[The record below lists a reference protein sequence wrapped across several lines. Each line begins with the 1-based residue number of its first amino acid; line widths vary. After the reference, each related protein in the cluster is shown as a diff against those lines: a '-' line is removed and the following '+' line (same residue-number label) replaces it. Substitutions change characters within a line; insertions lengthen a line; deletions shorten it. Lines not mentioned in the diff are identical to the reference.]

1 MQTLPPINTS
11 RAGCFE
17 PPPAASCRCCGIEPK
32 TAGHTTCC
40 SLETSVWS
48 RRTGQTAAPP
58 GRQQPSCQSAAPTLA
73 EPRPQPCRT
82 LSRGARQPASSC
94 SCAEIYRRWGSHR
107 NHESQEFPSA
117 AAAPTPHHPRQQKQT
132 GPPRAPGVRP
142 TVCCSLRCHEPSVCR
157 FKPTTRW
164 LVWIVAPRL
173 DISRNNNRGN
183 DPKSTSVPAATRVA
197 ATSSRGFRFAL
208 SNGAQSAICAGSSE
222 YCIPAKSGSSAST
235 ANRFR
240 RYSMLAS
247 PVTKLMCG
255 VWLMKDDGSGSSPA
269 ETRCAQYCRLTWNC
283 SLIATALSALT

>member
-32 TAGHTTCC
+32 TAGDTPG
-40 SLETSVWS
+40 SSFQNSVSS

-73 EPRPQPCRT
+73 EPRTQPCRT

-132 GPPRAPGVRP
+132 VRARARECAPQCAAAGGP
-142 TVCCSLRCHEPSVCR
+142 TSHPSAV
-157 FKPTTRW
+157 
-164 LVWIVAPRL
+164 
-173 DISRNNNRGN
+173 
-183 DPKSTSVPAATRVA
+183 
-197 ATSSRGFRFAL
+197 SSRRPDGW
-208 SNGAQSAICAGSSE
+208 CGSSHPGSTYPE
-222 YCIPAKSGSSAST
+222 TTTGSTTQNQRPCPPPPGWLPPAPEDSAS
-235 ANRFR
+235 
-240 RYSMLAS
+240 
-247 PVTKLMCG
+247 P
-255 VWLMKDDGSGSSPA
+255 
-269 ETRCAQYCRLTWNC
+269 
-283 SLIATALSALT
+283 